1 MKKFEPV
8 VTLAGR
14 CHRNLN
20 GKHANDAA
28 NAAKSLQFMP
38 YLVCDNDLTGQ
49 KEGLA
54 HVCVGHVS
62 NAVKEKL

>member
-1 MKKFEPV
+1 MAN
-8 VTLAGR
+8 TL
-14 CHRNLN
+14 
-20 GKHANDAA
+20 NDAA